1 MNSYLL
7 DTNHLSP
14 LVTPGHPLRERVLA
28 STKLGHQFAIAAPAY
43 NEFLFGIGVAI
54 RAKRNWQEWEL
65 IRDDFFYYDV
75 SAGEAEQAANLRITL
90 RQQGRQLEAIDSM
103 LAIIALRNDL
113 TLLTT
118 DKDFQAVPG
127 LKQENWL
134 VG

>member
-1 MNSYLL
+1 MNSC
-7 DTNHLSP
+7 
-14 LVTPGHPLRERVLA
+14 
-28 STKLGHQFAIAAPAY
+28 LGSVWPY
-43 NEFLFGIGVAI
+43 EPRGTGKNG
-54 RAKRNWQEWEL
+54 
-65 IRDDFFYYDV
+65 YYDV